1 MAIQSSG
8 AVSLSE
14 IQAEFGG
21 SNPVS
26 LSEYYRGGSY
36 VTDNNTGVPT
46 SGEVSLAADF
56 YGTAKTVSMTYE
68 VIGGGGEGGGG
79 SYGGTGGSGGAS
91 SISGAGV
98 TTISA
103 SGGSGGAAPD
113 WPV

>member
-1 MAIQSSG
+1 MTIKSSG
-8 AVSLSE
+8 SLALTE

-68 VIGGGGEGGGG
+68 VIGGGGEIGR
-79 SYGGTGGSGGAS
+79 AS
-91 SISGAGV
+91 CRERV
-98 TTISA
+98 CQY
-103 SGGSGGAAPD
+103 
-113 WPV
+113 V